1 MTAHLMIKNEAAKA
15 TYYHGTIP
23 QYYENNSKDML
34 SIYLPCPSLIPLSME
49 GLTLS
54 LNTLDN
60 DVRKV

>member
-1 MTAHLMIKNEAAKA
+1 
-15 TYYHGTIP
+15 
-23 QYYENNSKDML
+23 ML